1 MSAAPKAPILVNAEA
16 MALTYSG
23 TFKIPPEKKRFGL
36 EPEDHAQISTGGE
49 RFWVVVEKVVSPGA
63 YVGRVEN
70 DLVASAIHHLK
81 VGDAVKFS
89 AHNIYK
95 IE

>member
-1 MSAAPKAPILVNAEA
+1 
-16 MALTYSG
+16 MAVTYAG
-23 TFKIPPEKKRFGL
+23 AFKIPAEKKRFGL

-49 RFWVVVEKVVSPGA
+49 RFWVVVEKRVAPGV
-63 YVGRVEN
+63 YVGRVAD